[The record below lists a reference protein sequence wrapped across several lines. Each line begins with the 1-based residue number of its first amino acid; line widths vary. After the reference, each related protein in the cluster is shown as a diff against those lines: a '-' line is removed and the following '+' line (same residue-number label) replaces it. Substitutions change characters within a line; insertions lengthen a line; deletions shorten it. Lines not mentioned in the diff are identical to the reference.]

1 MEETS
6 KENQVMELI
15 MPIKDQEKEQIKFL
29 FLIIKFFLKENSKV
43 KQTME
48 MILLKEKVQDLK
60 NSGWRAS

>member
-1 MEETS
+1 
-6 KENQVMELI
+6 MELI

-29 FLIIKFFLKENSKV
+29 FLTIKFFLKENSKV